1 MTNCYNLW
9 KITAWH
15 DNGYAVDLGYY
26 EGYLDYLAFRLS
38 KDYFQYLYFEPITIQ
53 SIDSSDTELA
63 KYANISI
70 PFPVGDPDLLTC
82 VRTILE
88 RRSEVSE
95 VSSSDDPRYVVIRRR
110 LTSKEKADQELQ
122 EILNK
127 YSDEDKHR
135 LLELL
140 REKYGQI

>member
-1 MTNCYNLW
+1 MMNCYNLW

-38 KDYFQYLYFEPITIQ
+38 KDCYQYLYFEPITIQ
-53 SIDSSDTELA
+53 SIDSSDTALA

-70 PFPVGDPDLLTC
+70 PFSVGDPDLLTQ

-95 VSSSDDPRYVVIRRR
+95 VSSSEDPRYVVIRRR

-127 YSDEDKHR
+127 YSDEDKH
-135 LLELL
+135 LLLDLL